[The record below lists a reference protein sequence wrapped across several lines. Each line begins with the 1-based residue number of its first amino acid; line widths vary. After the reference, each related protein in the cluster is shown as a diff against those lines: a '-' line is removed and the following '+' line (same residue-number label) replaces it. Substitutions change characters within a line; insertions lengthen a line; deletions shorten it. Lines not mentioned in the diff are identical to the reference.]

1 MLYNV
6 FINNYLKNTINN
18 YLMENIH
25 ENIHKKLEYFINNK
39 RIPHIIFYGPSGS
52 GKRTILND
60 FIEKI
65 YKNDKKMIK
74 EYVMYVNCAHG
85 KGIRFIRDELKFF
98 AKTNIQNQN
107 GIFFKSIILFNA
119 GNLTTD
125 AQSALR
131 RCIEQF
137 SHTTRFFIIVENTDL
152 LLKPILSRFCNIYIP
167 HPIINE
173 KRTCLHDIKKKDFST
188 IFLNKKNE
196 WLKKKLDKKTN
207 YNTIHKCK
215 DLSVVLYEKGFN
227 ALDLMNYIELSS
239 MKNIEKYKLLIYL
252 DKIRK
257 EFRNEKILIY
267 MILYKLFMRKIVTL
281 ENIISI

>member
-1 MLYNV
+1 MNSL
-6 FINNYLKNTINN
+6 
-18 YLMENIH
+18 
-25 ENIHKKLEYFINNK
+25 NIHKDINTKLDYFIDNK
-39 RIPHIIFYGPSGS
+39 KIPHIIFYGPSGS
-52 GKRTILND
+52 GKRNILNK

-65 YKNDKKMIK
+65 YINKQTIK

-119 GNLTTD
+119 DNLTTD

-167 HPIINE
+167 HPLINNN
-173 KRTCLHDIKKKDFST
+173 RVCLHNLKKKH
-188 IFLNKKNE
+188 LNKTILSKKDE
-196 WLKKKLDKKTN
+196 WLKKKLDKKIN
-207 YNTIHKCK
+207 YNTIQKCK
-215 DLSVVLYEKGFN
+215 TLTLTLYEKGFS
-227 ALDLMNYIELSS
+227 ALDLMNYIESAS
-239 MKNIEKYKLLIYL
+239 IENVLKYKLLIYI

-267 MILYKLFMRKIVTL
+267 IILYNILMRKMITL

>member
-6 FINNYLKNTINN
+6 FINNYLKIIINY
-18 YLMENIH
+18 YLMEKIH

-39 RIPHIIFYGPSGS
+39 KIPHIIFYGPSGS
-52 GKRTILND
+52 GKRTILNT

-65 YKNDKKMIK
+65 YKKDKKMMK

-107 GIFFKSIILFNA
+107 GVFFKSIILFNA

-152 LLKPILSRFCNIYIP
+152 LLKPILSRFCNVYIP
-167 HPIINE
+167 HPIINNN
-173 KRTCLHDIKKKDFST
+173 RICLHDIKKKDFSSL
-188 IFLNKKNE
+188 FLNKRNE
-196 WLKKKLDKKTN
+196 WLKKKLDKKNN
-207 YNTIHKCK
+207 YNSIQKCK
-215 DLSVVLYEKGFN
+215 ELSLILYEKGFN
-227 ALDLMNYIELSS
+227 ALDLMNYIEKSTL
-239 MKNIEKYKLLIYL
+239 KNIEKYKLLIYL

-257 EFRNEKILIY
+257 EFRNEKLLIY
-267 MILYKLFMRKIVTL
+267 IILYKLFIRKQITL